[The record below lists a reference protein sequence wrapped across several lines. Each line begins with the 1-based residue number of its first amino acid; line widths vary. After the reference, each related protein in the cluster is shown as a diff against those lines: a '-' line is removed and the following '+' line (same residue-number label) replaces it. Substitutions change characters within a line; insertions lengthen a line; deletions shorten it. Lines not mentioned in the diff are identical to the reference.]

1 MTGNPLAGSY
11 RGTRPWAWQSDQ
23 PWSGGGGVSC
33 HVAIGY
39 GYYSGC
45 RNPNKGYLFSSFE
58 VDILPAVVTEI
69 FCLAIGVGG
78 VIIKVR

>member
-1 MTGNPLAGSY
+1 M
-11 RGTRPWAWQSDQ
+11 
-23 PWSGGGGVSC
+23 GGGGVSC

-45 RNPNKGYLFSSFE
+45 RNPNNLFGGYGYLFNSFD

-78 VIIKVR
+78 GGSSLGLGSYG